1 MASSLHK
8 RAAMNPTKTPPAAPV
23 TTRDGVDVAIDAAF
37 TQPHMTRIRLPDGVN
52 VVLPAEM
59 LQRQAD
65 GSLQIPLTAREL
77 AAAAGEEAVIPVV
90 EEKVSISKRERETG
104 RVVVH
109 VTPHLR
115 DETVDVPLAE
125 EHVSIERVPVNQF
138 VSGPVSVRQEGDVTV
153 VPVLEEVLVVEKRL
167 MLREEVRITRRR
179 ETRRHVEHVT
189 LRTEEARVLRADGEE
204 KPAS

>member
-1 MASSLHK
+1 
-8 RAAMNPTKTPPAAPV
+8 MNPTHTTPVARV
-23 TTRDGVDVAIDAAF
+23 MTRDGIDIAIDAAF
-37 TQPHMTRIRLPDGVN
+37 TQPHMTRLRLPEGIY

-65 GSLQIPLTAREL
+65 GSLQIPLTRSEL

-90 EEKVSISKRERETG
+90 EEKISVSKRERETG

-115 DETVDVPLAE
+115 DEAVDMPLAE
-125 EHVSIERVPVNQF
+125 EHVSVERVPVNEF

-167 MLREEVRITRRR
+167 MLREEVRLTRHRQ
-179 ETRRHVEHVT
+179 TRRHVEHVT
-189 LRTEEARVLRADGEE
+189 LRTEEARILRADG
-204 KPAS
+204 PPNSPS